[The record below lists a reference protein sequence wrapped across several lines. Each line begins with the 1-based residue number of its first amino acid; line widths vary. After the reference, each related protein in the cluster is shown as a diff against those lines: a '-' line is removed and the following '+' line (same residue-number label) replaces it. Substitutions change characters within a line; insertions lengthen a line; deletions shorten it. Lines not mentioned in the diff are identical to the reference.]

1 MNPVHL
7 MLLFFIKL
15 LSSKYTSLAQYY
27 HFLDNKRGI
36 PVKTLRY
43 LEKSGLKVRKLC
55 VDVKYLESC
64 VELELCPPSL
74 KVTDR
79 KIAESSNANRYH
91 LASLRERLQVV
102 KKELDEANRTYRARL
117 HDVCNSLSLTEQCC
131 LNSLL
136 TTYYDKQLAR
146 INQRHK
152 KKMFNLWRVAG
163 KKSPDCIVNI
173 SNKELTV
180 HERNAL
186 QFGLKHN
193 VLPRSF
199 EGEQIKMN
207 VERLMND
214 VTWKTN
220 QTEVDFSTREEIK
233 KTYYAFENSC
243 KHLFWTR
250 KNLALHRTLKQL
262 GHNEAIRICSFD
274 KGVGV
279 VVMNSCDYYDK
290 LDAIVGDGTKFEK
303 VSIPEQEDKHP
314 TIIKENSI
322 RYYIDRYITG
332 LDKQSRKRLL
342 PTGSSPGKLYGL
354 CKVHKDNY
362 PLRPVISMLNTPEY
376 ELAKYLD
383 GFIKPNIPATYMLN
397 STNDFIDK
405 LNAYPLKGHEKMVS
419 FDVVSLFTN
428 VPLIE
433 TIDIIIQR
441 LYSNTAVVTPDIPK
455 KIFRKM
461 LLLCT
466 QGMFLYKDV
475 LYRQL
480 DGVAM
485 GSPLG
490 PSIANMFMAHR
501 ECELLEH
508 TDTPVF
514 YPNLYLRY
522 IDDCFALFDNQS
534 SIDRFLLVLNSLH
547 CNLKFTVEVGTVS
560 LPFLDVCVKID
571 NRAFETSVYR
581 KKTHTGVFLNFS
593 TVCPTQWKRGLILC
607 LINRAKCICSSLTL
621 FNEEVSCLRNMFIRN
636 CYPVRFFDGAL
647 ERFLNPRIAV
657 LDDEDGTTATTRYSI
672 LRVPYYGSES
682 MKFARRLSGIISRR
696 FDVDI
701 KIVYSTFKVKNYF
714 QLKCRTPFHL
724 LSNVIYKFDC
734 VANTQTSY
742 IGYTKRHMIARAA
755 EHIVPA
761 LAKKSHVF
769 AHIKNCDPCKRGKL
783 NVSNFKVLRK
793 CVDETDCK
801 IAEAFAIKKDRPVI
815 NKQLFAQG
823 TSLTLRVWK

>member
-1 MNPVHL
+1 MNPAHL

-15 LSSKYTSLAQYY
+15 LLSKFTSLVQYY
-27 HFLDNKRGI
+27 HFLNNKRGI
-36 PVKTLRY
+36 PIKLLRS

-74 KVTDR
+74 KVKDT
-79 KIAESSNANRYH
+79 KITLSPNADKYH
-91 LASLRERLQVV
+91 LASVKDHLQVLKTKLV
-102 KKELDEANRTYRARL
+102 EANRSYCVARNDL
-117 HDVCNSLSLTEQCC
+117 CNNLSLTERTC

-136 TTYYDKQLAR
+136 TAFYDKQLVK
-146 INQRHK
+146 INERHK
-152 KKMFNLWRVAG
+152 KKMFNLWREAG
-163 KKSPDCIVNI
+163 RKAPDCVINI

-193 VLPRSF
+193 ILPRSF
-199 EGEQIKMN
+199 ESGQVKMN
-207 VERLMND
+207 IERTLND

-220 QTEVDFSTREEIK
+220 QTEVDFNTREEIK

-243 KHLFWTR
+243 KHLFWSR
-250 KNLALHRTLKQL
+250 KNIALHRTLKQL
-262 GHNEAIRICSFD
+262 SRNDTIRICSFD

-279 VVMNSCDYYDK
+279 VVMNSNDYYDK
-290 LDAIVGDGTKFEK
+290 LDDIICDESKFEK
-303 VSIPEQEDKHP
+303 VPIPEKLDKHP
-314 TIIKENSI
+314 IITKENSI
-322 RYYIDRYITG
+322 KYYIDKYITG
-332 LDKQSRKRLL
+332 LDKQTRKRLI
-342 PTGSSPGKLYGL
+342 PSGSSPGKLYGL

-383 GFIKPNIPATYMLN
+383 GFIKPNIPDSYMLN
-397 STNDFIDK
+397 STNDFIEK

-441 LYSNTAVVTPDIPK
+441 TYSSRAVVTPDIPK
-455 KIFRKM
+455 AIFRKM

-466 QGMFLYKDV
+466 QGMFLYKDT

-490 PSIANMFMAHR
+490 PSMANMFMAHR
-501 ECELLEH
+501 ECELLKLAVPP
-508 TDTPVF
+508 PVF
-514 YPNLYLRY
+514 FPKLYLRY
-522 IDDCFALFDNQS
+522 IDDCFALFDNYS
-534 SIDRFLLVLNSLH
+534 DIDRFLEVLNLMH
-547 CNLKFTVEVGTVS
+547 CNLKFTVEVGTSS
-560 LPFLDVCVKID
+560 LPFLDVSVKIVD
-571 NRAFETSVYR
+571 STFETSVYR
-581 KKTHTGVFLNFS
+581 KKTHTGVFLNFL
-593 TVCPTQWKRGLILC
+593 TVCPVQWKRGLILC
-607 LINRAKCICSSLTL
+607 LLNRAKCICSSLML
-621 FNEEVSCLRNMFIRN
+621 FNEEVQNLRNMFINN
-636 CYPVRFFDGAL
+636 CYPVRFFDYAL
-647 ERFLNPRIAV
+647 NRMLNPTSV
-657 LDDEDGTTATTRYSI
+657 SDDTEDSISRYSI

-682 MKFARRLSGIISRR
+682 VKFAKRLSGIITRK

-714 QLKCRTPFHL
+714 RLKSRTPFHL
-724 LSNVIYKFDC
+724 LSNVIYQYDC
-734 VANTQTSY
+734 VANAQISY
-742 IGYTKRHMIARAA
+742 IGYTKRHMVTRTA

-769 AHIKNCDPCKRGKL
+769 AHIKNCDSCKGSQL
-783 NVSNFKVLRK
+783 SVHDFKVLQH
-793 CVDETDCK
+793 CVDETECK
-801 IAEAFAIKKDRPVI
+801 IAEAFAIKKCRPVI

-823 TSLTLRVWK
+823 TSLTLKVWK